1 MKYTRRQMLQR
12 CGCGFG
18 YLAFSSLLANVAEA
32 FAAAEKNPLA
42 LKNPHFTP
50 RAKRVIFLFMHGGPS
65 HVDTFDYKPL
75 LERDAGKTLPKD
87 FVKGSFVDP
96 NAKLMQ
102 SPFAFNKSGQ
112 SGLYISEIFPEVGKS
127 ADDLCLIRG
136 MHTNGQDHTQAVL
149 KLHTGSEN
157 QIRPSMGS
165 WVLYGLGT
173 ENQNLP
179 GFITISPS
187 QMTGGANNYGSAFL
201 PAVYQG
207 TPFGQSDRPLSQAQI
222 RHIRNG
228 EMSLALQRQQLDF
241 VQQLNHEHLRNA
253 QSDDQLEGVI
263 ESYELAF
270 RMQTE
275 APELTDLSKESKETL
290 AMYGVDQTPT
300 DDFARQ
306 CLLAR
311 RFAEKGVRFIQVSHS
326 FKWDSHQK
334 LKTEH
339 ERNAREVD
347 QPIAALLRDLNSR
360 GLLKDTLVI
369 WGGEFGR
376 TPTAQNLGDKQQEGG
391 RDHNPRGFTM
401 WLAGGG
407 VKGGFSYGETDDYGY
422 AAVNDKVH
430 MHDLHAT
437 ILHALGLNHEKLT
450 FRHAGRDFRL
460 TDVHGN
466 VVKAILA

>member
-1 MKYTRRQMLQR
+1 MKYSRREMLQR

-18 YLAFSSLLANVAEA
+18 YLAFGSLFADIARV

-42 LKNPHFTP
+42 MRNPHFTP

-75 LERDAGKTLPKD
+75 LARDVGKSLPKD
-87 FVKGSFVDP
+87 FMKGSFVDP
-96 NAKLMQ
+96 GAKLMP
-102 SPFAFNKSGQ
+102 SPFAFHKVGQ
-112 SGLYISEIFPEVGKS
+112 SGLDISEIFPEVSKC
-127 ADDLCLIRG
+127 ADDLCLIRS
-136 MHTNGQDHTQAVL
+136 MHTNGQDHNQAVL

-157 QIRPSMGS
+157 QVRPSLGS

-179 GFITISPS
+179 GFITISPTP
-187 QMTGGANNYGSAFL
+187 MTGGANNYGSAFL

-207 TPFGQSDRPLSQAQI
+207 TPIGQANAPLSQAQI
-222 RHIRNG
+222 RHIQNS
-228 EMSLALQRQQLDF
+228 EVSPQLQRQQLDF
-241 VQQLNHEHLRNA
+241 VQELNREHLRPA
-253 QSDDQLEGVI
+253 QVDDQLEGVI

-326 FKWDSHQK
+326 FKWDSHMN
-334 LKTEH
+334 LKAEH

-347 QPIAALLRDLNSR
+347 QPIAALLRDLKSR

-376 TPTAQNLGDKQQEGG
+376 TPTAQAGGDPKTGG
-391 RDHNPRGFTM
+391 RDHNPRGFTV

-407 VKGGFSYGETDDYGY
+407 VKGGFSYGATDDYGY
-422 AAVNDKVH
+422 AAAVDKVH

-437 ILHALGLNHEKLT
+437 ILHLLGLNHEQLT

-460 TDVHGN
+460 TDVHGT
-466 VVKAILA
+466 VAKAILA

>member
-1 MKYTRRQMLQR
+1 MSYSRREMLKR

-18 YLAFSSLLANVAEA
+18 YLAFTSI
-32 FAAAEKNPLA
+32 FAAIARTALAASPLA
-42 LKNPHFTP
+42 SRDPHFTP

-65 HVDTFDYKPL
+65 HVDTFDYKPAL
-75 LERDAGKTLPKD
+75 TRDEGKTLPTGFIKAPFD
-87 FVKGSFVDP
+87 AS
-96 NAKLMQ
+96 AKLLP
-102 SPFAFNKSGQ
+102 SPFEFSKHGQ
-112 SGLYISEIFPEVGKS
+112 SGLEISEIFPEVAKC

-136 MHTNGQDHTQAVL
+136 MHTNGQDHTQAIL

-157 QIRPSMGS
+157 QVRPSLGS

-179 GFITISPS
+179 GFVTISPS
-187 QMTGGANNYGSAFL
+187 LLTGGAQNFGSAFL
-201 PAVYQG
+201 PGIYQG
-207 TPFGQSDRPLSQAQI
+207 TPIGQQGPNGVLTEAQI
-222 RHIRNG
+222 RHIKG
-228 EMSLALQRQQLDF
+228 EFPIDLQRQQLDF
-241 VQQLNHEHLRNA
+241 VQSLNREHLSRA
-253 QSDDQLEGVI
+253 ATDDQLESVI

-275 APELTDLSKESKETL
+275 APELTDLSKESAETL
-290 AMYGVDQTPT
+290 ALYGVDQTPT
-300 DDFARQ
+300 DNFARQ

-311 RFAEKGVRFIQVSHS
+311 RFAEKGVRFIQVNHA
-326 FKWDSHQK
+326 FKWDSHQNIK
-334 LKTEH
+334 DEH
-339 ERNAREVD
+339 GRNGREVD
-347 QPIAALLRDLNSR
+347 QPIAALLRDLKAR

-376 TPTAQNLGDKQQEGG
+376 TPTSQRGPNSNTFG
-391 RDHNPRGFTM
+391 RDHNPHGFTI

-407 VKGGFSYGETDDYGY
+407 VKGGLSYGETDEYGF
-422 AAVNDKVH
+422 AAVKDKVH

-437 ILHALGLNHEKLT
+437 ILHLLGLNHEKLT

>member
-1 MKYTRRQMLQR
+1 MSYSRRELLKR

-18 YLAFSSLLANVAEA
+18 YLAFSSLFADLAQTV
-32 FAAAEKNPLA
+32 AAAEKNPLA
-42 LKNPHFTP
+42 SRDPHFTP
-50 RAKRVIFLFMHGGPS
+50 RARRVIFLFMHGGPS
-65 HVDTFDYKPL
+65 HLDTFDSKPL
-75 LERDAGKTLPKD
+75 LARDAGKALPKG
-87 FVKGSFVDP
+87 FVKGFLDP
-96 NAKLMQ
+96 NAKLAA
-102 SPFAFNKSGQ
+102 SPFEFKRSGG
-112 SGLYISEIFPEVGKS
+112 SGLEISEIFPEISKC
-127 ADDLCLIRG
+127 ADDLCLIRS
-136 MHTNGQDHTQAVL
+136 MHTNGQDHTQAAL
-149 KLHTGSEN
+149 ELHTGSDT
-157 QIRPSMGS
+157 QVRPSMGS

-179 GFITISPS
+179 GFITIAPS
-187 QMTGGANNYGSAFL
+187 SATGGAQNYGSAFL

-207 TPFGQSDRPLSQAQI
+207 TPIGQSGQPLTEAQI
-222 RHIRNG
+222 RHIKNPR
-228 EMSLALQRQQLDF
+228 LPLDLQRKQLDF
-241 VQQLNHEHLRNA
+241 VQEMNREHLRRVR
-253 QSDDQLEGVI
+253 SDDQLESVI

-275 APELTDLSKESKETL
+275 APELTDISKETPETR

-300 DDFARQ
+300 NDFARE

-311 RFAEKGVRFIQVSHS
+311 RFIEKGVRFVQVSHA
-326 FKWDSHQK
+326 FKWDSHQD
-334 LKTEH
+334 LEREH
-339 ERNAREVD
+339 KRNAAEVD
-347 QPIAALLRDLNSR
+347 QPIAALLRDLKQR

-376 TPTAQNLGDKQQEGG
+376 TPTAQMGRGGNFG
-391 RDHNPRGFTM
+391 RDHNPHGFTM

-407 VKGGFSYGETDDYGY
+407 VKGGLSYGETDDYGY
-422 AAVNDKVH
+422 QAVKDPVH

-437 ILHALGLNHEKLT
+437 ILHLLGLNHEKLT

>member
-1 MKYTRRQMLQR
+1 MKETRREMLRR

-18 YLAFSSLLANVAEA
+18 SLALASMFAGLARTAEA
-32 FAAAEKNPLA
+32 ARKGPLA
-42 LKNPHFTP
+42 ARDPHFEP

-65 HVDTFDYKPL
+65 HVDTFDPKPAL
-75 LERDAGKTLPKD
+75 ARDEGKSLPRG
-87 FVKGSFVDP
+87 FVKGAAFDES
-96 NAKLMQ
+96 AKLLP
-102 SPFAFNKSGQ
+102 SPFAFRAHGQ
-112 SGLYISEIFPEVGKS
+112 SGLEISEIFPEVGKH
-127 ADDLCLIRG
+127 ADELCVIRG

-157 QIRPSMGS
+157 QPRPSVGS
-165 WVLYGLGT
+165 WVLYGLGA

-187 QMTGGANNYGSAFL
+187 AITGGVQNYGSSFL

-207 TPFGQSDRPLSQAQI
+207 TPLGQARGALNEAQI
-222 RHIRNG
+222 RHIANG
-228 EMSLALQRQQLDF
+228 ELPMALQRQQLDF
-241 VQQLNHEHLRNA
+241 AQELNRRHLARSA
-253 QSDDQLEGVI
+253 EPDPIEGVI

-270 RMQTE
+270 RMQME
-275 APELTDLSKESKETL
+275 APEVTDLSKETPETL
-290 AMYGVDQTPT
+290 ARYGVDQTAT
-300 DDFARQ
+300 NDFARQ

-311 RFAEKGVRFIQVSHS
+311 RFAEKGVRFIQVNHA
-326 FKWDSHQK
+326 FKWDSHQN
-334 LKTEH
+334 LKAEH

-347 QPIAALLRDLNSR
+347 QPIGALLGDLKER
-360 GLLKDTLVI
+360 GLLKDTLVL

-376 TPTAQNLGDKQQEGG
+376 TPTGQRGGAAGREAG
-391 RDHNPRGFTM
+391 RDHNPFGFSI

-407 VKGGFSYGETDDYGY
+407 AKAGMSYGETDEYGY
-422 AAVNDKVH
+422 QAVNNKVH

-437 ILHALGLNHEKLT
+437 MLHLLGLDHEKLT

>member
-1 MKYTRRQMLQR
+1 MRYSRRDLLKR

-18 YLAFSSLLANVAEA
+18 YLAFSSLLAEVARA
-32 FAAAEKNPLA
+32 HAAAPKNPLA
-42 LKNPHFTP
+42 SKDPHFTP

-65 HVDTFDYKPL
+65 HIDTFDYKPL

-96 NAKLMQ
+96 NGKLMA
-102 SPFAFNKSGQ
+102 SPFAFHPAGQ
-112 SGLYISEIFPEVGKS
+112 SGLQISEIFPEVAKC

-136 MHTNGQDHTQAVL
+136 MHTNGQDHAQAVL

-157 QIRPSMGS
+157 QVRPSIGS

-179 GFITISPS
+179 GFVTISPS
-187 QMTGGANNYGSAFL
+187 PITGGAVNYGSAFL

-207 TPFGQSDRPLSQAQI
+207 TAIGQANMPLSQAQI
-222 RHIRNG
+222 RHIRNTDL
-228 EMSLALQRQQLDF
+228 SLDLQRQQLDF
-241 VQQLNHEHLRNA
+241 VQALNREHLRQA
-253 QSDDQLEGVI
+253 EMDDQLEGVI

-290 AMYGVDQTPT
+290 SLYGVDQTPT

-326 FKWDSHQK
+326 FKWDSHQN

-347 QPIAALLRDLNSR
+347 QPIAALLRDLKLR

-376 TPTAQNLGDKQQEGG
+376 TPTAQNIGDQKQSGG

-422 AAVNDKVH
+422 AAVNDKMH

-437 ILHALGLNHEKLT
+437 LLHLLGLNHEKLT
-450 FRHAGRDFRL
+450 FRYAGRDFRL

-466 VVKAILA
+466 VAKAILA